1 MKKNILL
8 LAVVFASMA
17 YAQVGIKTTT
27 PRDALDVNG
36 NILLESYIILPTT
49 NTATGNYNLL
59 VRSTDSNPI
68 GEVKKLNVLTRNVGP
83 ANKYTVKISNVND
96 QKVIKLNTNLDVNKY
111 YVGGAEAVFSGAN
124 IMSNGTQGSPAF
136 PIHGTYFTSVEAS
149 PNGKYVVSLNFNG
162 AATQNAANGT
172 WDLSFIVFEK
182 TLVKDWGIVTG
193 NVNSN
198 HEGVSTNT
206 PLGLQ

>member
-1 MKKNILL
+1 M
-8 LAVVFASMA
+8 AVLFASIA
-17 YAQVGIKTTT
+17 YGQVGINTTT

-49 NTATGNYNLL
+49 NAASGNYNLL
-59 VRSTDSNPI
+59 VRSTDSNPV
-68 GEVKKLNVLTRNVGP
+68 GEVKKLNVITRNVGP
-83 ANKYTVKISNVND
+83 ANKYTVKITNVND
-96 QKVIKLNTNLDVNKY
+96 QKVIKLNTNLDVSKY

-124 IMSNGTQGSPAF
+124 IMSNGTQGNPAF
-136 PIHGTYFTSVEAS
+136 PVHGTYFTSVEAGT
-149 PNGKYVVSLNFNG
+149 NGKYVLSLNFNG
-162 AATQNAANGT
+162 ATTQGGVNGT

-193 NVNSN
+193 SVNSN
-198 HEGVSTNT
+198 HEGASTNT